1 MITLLQKLGHL
12 KIWRLPRAPHCHP
25 PPTPRWN
32 ETQGIGANRRP
43 AMNPAGFQ
51 LSSRQVTLA
60 ACAIGGSIAAAAGL
74 GVLLVWHSYRLHC
87 RADDDH
93 LEHFET
99 ARAEE
104 SAPAVRSPHR
114 PRDAHDNDG
123 DTKSSPCFKRALPSA
138 VAVSTYVDSD
148 EGIISLQQV
157 WLRAHHL

>member
-1 MITLLQKLGHL
+1 
-12 KIWRLPRAPHCHP
+12 
-25 PPTPRWN
+25 
-32 ETQGIGANRRP
+32 
-43 AMNPAGFQ
+43 MNPARFQ

-60 ACAIGGSIAAAAGL
+60 TFAIGGSIAAAAGL
-74 GVLLVWHSYRLHC
+74 GALLVWHSYRLHC

-123 DTKSSPCFKRALPSA
+123 DTKSSPCFNRALPSA